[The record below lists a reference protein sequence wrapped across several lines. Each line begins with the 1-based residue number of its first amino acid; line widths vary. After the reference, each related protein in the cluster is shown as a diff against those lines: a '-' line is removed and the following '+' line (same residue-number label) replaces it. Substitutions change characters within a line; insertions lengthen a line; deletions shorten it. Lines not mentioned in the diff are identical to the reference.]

1 MAQQNRHEARREE
14 RRRTLDR
21 RAQRAVKYGRGGR

>member
-1 MAQQNRHEARREE
+1 MAQQNQHQIRREE

-21 RAQRAVKYGRGGR
+21 RAQRAAKYGRGGR